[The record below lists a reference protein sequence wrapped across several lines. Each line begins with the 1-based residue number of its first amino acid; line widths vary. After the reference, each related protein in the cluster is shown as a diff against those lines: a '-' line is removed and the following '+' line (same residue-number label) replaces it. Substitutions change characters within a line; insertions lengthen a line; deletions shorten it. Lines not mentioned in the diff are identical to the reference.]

1 MNGTHFQIDIESFQ
15 FNSLMMLVELDDVW
29 WIDWQ
34 CFVFFSLF
42 ETDMEFAGIFGL
54 FRISESVAIGARVHE
69 LVAWFL

>member
-1 MNGTHFQIDIESFQ
+1 MMYDELIDSVF
-15 FNSLMMLVELDDVW
+15 
-29 WIDWQ
+29 
-34 CFVFFSLF
+34 FFSLF